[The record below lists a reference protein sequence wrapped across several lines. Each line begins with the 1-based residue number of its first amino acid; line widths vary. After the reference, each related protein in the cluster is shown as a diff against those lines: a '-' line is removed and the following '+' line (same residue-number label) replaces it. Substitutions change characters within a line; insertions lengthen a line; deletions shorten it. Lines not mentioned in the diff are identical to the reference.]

1 MGQSA
6 SHNSDLQDLHVG
18 IIMDGNGRWA
28 TRQGLARVE
37 GHRAGALAVHRSVG
51 AAYYFGVGA
60 LTLFAFSED
69 NWHRPPQEVAKLL
82 EIFEDFLRDEASWL
96 RSSRIRLSVIGRRDR
111 LPRALLE
118 AIEQVEEFTVAG
130 RAMDLRLAID
140 YSGREAILG
149 AARLVSKGS
158 PVTEE
163 GFARLLAATTHAP
176 SSSPDID
183 LLIRTGGEQRLSDLP
198 LWETAYAELYFTD
211 RMWPDFD
218 AADLA
223 AALDSFRRRDRRFG
237 RIPELAVS

>member
-6 SHNSDLQDLHVG
+6 SRNPDPSDLHVG

-28 TRQGLARVE
+28 ARQGLARVQ
-37 GHRAGALAVHRSVG
+37 GHRAGALAVHRSLA
-51 AAYYFGVGA
+51 AAYCFGVDV

-69 NWHRPPQEVAKLL
+69 NWHRPPREVATLL
-82 EIFEDFLRDEASWL
+82 EIFEGFLRDEAAWL
-96 RSSRIRLSVIGRRDR
+96 RSSGIRQSVIGRRDR
-111 LPRALLE
+111 LPPSLLE
-118 AIEQVEEFTVAG
+118 AIEQAEGSTAAG
-130 RAMDLRLAID
+130 RAMDFRLAID

-158 PVTEE
+158 LVPEE
-163 GFARLLAATTHAP
+163 EFARLLAAATHAP
-176 SSSPDID
+176 SSSPEID

-198 LWETAYAELYFTD
+198 LWEIAYAELYFTD

-237 RIPELAVS
+237 RILELAVS

>member
-1 MGQSA
+1 MGQST
-6 SHNSDLQDLHVG
+6 SHNAHFQDLHVG

-28 TRQGLARVE
+28 TRQGLARAE
-37 GHRAGALAVHRSVG
+37 GHRAGALAVHRSV
-51 AAYYFGVGA
+51 AAAHCFGVGT

-69 NWHRPPQEVAKLL
+69 NWQRPPREVSTLL
-82 EIFEDFLRDEASWL
+82 EIFEAFLRDELAWL

-111 LPRALLE
+111 LPRSLLE
-118 AIEQVEEFTVAG
+118 AIEQVEDSTAAG

-158 PVTEE
+158 SLTEVE
-163 GFARLLAATTHAP
+163 FERLLAAATHSP
-176 SSSPDID
+176 SPSPDID

-223 AALDSFRRRDRRFG
+223 RALEDFRPRDRRFG
-237 RIPELAVS
+237 RIPELTVG